1 LKDLPM
7 SDHPPIELV
16 ENALIAE
23 LKRQNICQDKDVGK
37 TKFKT
42 LLGVDEGII
51 SITHLAKVAIAALN
65 TAPVVSGDASTRK
78 DEDVSVAAGKPS
90 PANDYRMSDGRP
102 IFGEDS
108 PHDIGKHLA
117 EVCQGEIPVNRDLL
131 RAAIYADI
139 DHGITG
145 TIPSGR
151 TKNDLT
157 DSIMGT
163 IAPFLASPEP
173 VSSEERP
180 AQEIP
185 AVEQLA
191 RLIAR
196 DKRGDDNAL
205 DVHGKPIWTHYIEK
219 AKSYLRPAPVKCV
232 SCGGNDADMP
242 CLYPSEGKAGCLR
255 DARLASPVNDKLVEA
270 AYSEGFEAGLKSVSA
285 LGLPA
290 RWATSKTKQALASLP
305 EHKAINVRDCF
316 NRAYGDTHHP
326 DDASELEDFVR
337 KVFNEAGVKYVD

>member
-1 LKDLPM
+1 MYGMKLEPYDTYSLA
-7 SDHPPIELV
+7 S
-16 ENALIAE
+16 ALLRE
-23 LKRQNICQDKDVGK
+23 RVG
-37 TKFKT
+37 
-42 LLGVDEGII
+42 EQM
-51 SITHLAKVAIAALN
+51 AL
-65 TAPVVSGDASTRK
+65 TMILGDAATRK

-173 VSSEERP
+173 VSIDLEDMTH
-180 AQEIP
+180 
-185 AVEQLA
+185 
-191 RLIAR
+191 IA
-196 DKRGDDNAL
+196 NAAFEKLQPKTMDYSL
-205 DVHGKPIWTHYIEK
+205 DAI
-219 AKSYLRPAPVKCV
+219 
-232 SCGGNDADMP
+232 
-242 CLYPSEGKAGCLR
+242 
-255 DARLASPVNDKLVEA
+255 EA
-270 AYSEGFEAGLKSVSA
+270 A
-285 LGLPA
+285 
-290 RWATSKTKQALASLP
+290 TKAVL
-305 EHKAINVRDCF
+305 
-316 NRAYGDTHHP
+316 
-326 DDASELEDFVR
+326 DA
-337 KVFNEAGVKYVD
+337 AGVKYVD